1 MPRSHLPETDMNRLK
16 TLKDRV
22 RRLIA
27 LLSLGVLFFSS
38 CGIADM
44 IELRDAASGPAPYQS
59 KDAETPKEPAEPLP
73 ETDPAKIGNEE
84 SPGTAPDSGIEAS
97 EETAVWIARYE
108 GLFGEGAADEV
119 LLTSDEIAAYNRRII
134 DGCATVVDIAA
145 VPESLEGTNV
155 RGMLLIDLPAVEL
168 FNDDG
173 EPFSWDPVRANAAPE
188 TVPDTVIPQRAVV
201 TARCDMKSLPMSS
214 GLYEGKDRYYSKIQ
228 LTELIVGMP
237 VWVLHESADG
247 AFLFVQSYYYIGWI
261 PSDSAALCGE
271 EDFRLFAEPE
281 DPVTVIRVSVPCGD
295 TVLDMGVRLPIR
307 EEADDGWTVFL
318 PTRGEDG
325 RLVLADFEL
334 KKDEAV
340 RGYLP
345 YTMRNFYME
354 AFACLG
360 TPYGWGGSD
369 GGLDCSGFVCA
380 VFRTFGIYLPRDTR
394 DQKDHA
400 GIAHAAD
407 GLTQEE
413 IDGLLTG
420 SRYPVCL
427 HSPGHVMLCLGEE
440 NGVPTVIHAPRGG
453 EFVTVAPLEPERVL
467 ISLVEMK

>member
-1 MPRSHLPETDMNRLK
+1 MNRLK

-84 SPGTAPDSGIEAS
+84 SPGTAPDPGIEAS
-97 EETAVWIARYE
+97 EEAAVWIARYE
-108 GLFGEGAADEV
+108 ALFGEGTADEV

-134 DGCATVVDIAA
+134 DECATVVDIAA

-173 EPFSWDPVRANAAPE
+173 EPFSWDPVRANAALE

-261 PSDSAALCGE
+261 PSDAVALCEE
-271 EDFRLFAEPE
+271 EDFRLYAEPE
-281 DPVTVIRVSVPCGD
+281 NPVTVIRVSVPCGN
-295 TVLDMGVRLPIR
+295 TVLDMGVRLPFR
-307 EEADDGWTVFL
+307 EETDDGWTVSL
-318 PTRGEDG
+318 PTRDDDG
-325 RLVLADFEL
+325 QLVLADFTLSKE
-334 KKDEAV
+334 DAV
-340 RGYLP
+340 RGFLP
-345 YTMRNFYME
+345 YTMKNFYTE

-360 TPYGWGGSD
+360 TPYGWGGAD
-369 GGLDCSGFVCA
+369 GGMDCSGFVCA
-380 VFRTFGIYLPRDTR
+380 VFRTFGIDLPRDTK

-400 GIAHAAD
+400 GIRHAAD
-407 GLTQEE
+407 GMTQDE
-413 IDGLLTG
+413 IADFLKG
-420 SRYPVCL
+420 SRFPVSL
-427 HSPGHVMLCLGEE
+427 YSAGHVMLYLGERD
-440 NGVPTVIHAPRGG
+440 GPLTVIHAPQGG
-453 EFVTVAPLEPERVL
+453 EVVKVATLEKERVL